1 MQSTLLG
8 RTGLEVGRIA
18 LGTMNFGGRT
28 DEATALSI
36 LDRAVERGVSLI
48 DTANVYGHEAGDFMS
63 GRGRSEEIIGRWLQS
78 RRRDDVVI
86 ATKMFFPMSEAQGSI
101 GSSRRNIVRECER
114 SLRRLGVDTIDLYQ
128 VHHPSND
135 IPIDETL
142 GALDDLVRA
151 GKVRY
156 VGSSSF
162 AAWQL
167 TESLWASDVRRLV
180 RFVTEQPVYNLLD
193 RRIEREL
200 APMAETYDI
209 ALLTWSPLAGGV
221 IGDAYSPDADAPAG
235 SRHEAFWAGR
245 HRKLTRAVFEVV
257 AAVRDLAAERGMS
270 TAAFGH
276 AWVSGRPEPTC
287 VLLGP
292 RTIEHLEQALDA
304 CELSLDTEAIAA
316 IDELVAPGGHVFA
329 QYGSD
334 GLAWHPWGP
343 HRRAW
348 R

>member
-1 MQSTLLG
+1 MRTTHLG

-28 DEATALSI
+28 DEATAFAI

-48 DTANVYGHEAGDFMS
+48 DTANVYGHEPGDFTT
-63 GRGRSEEIIGRWLQS
+63 GRGRSEEILGRWLRS
-78 RRRDDVVI
+78 RGRDGVVI
-86 ATKMFFPMSEAQGSI
+86 ATKMFFPMREAPGSI
-101 GSSRRNIVRECER
+101 GSSRRNIVRECEG

-245 HRKLTRAVFEVV
+245 HHKLTPGVFEVV
-257 AAVRDLAAERGMS
+257 ATVRRLAAERGIS

-276 AWVSGRPEPTC
+276 AWVAARPEPSC
-287 VLLGP
+287 ILLGP
-292 RTIEHLEQALDA
+292 RTVEHLEQALDA
-304 CELSLDTEAIAA
+304 CEVEIDADAVTA
-316 IDELVAPGGHVFA
+316 IDELVPPGQHVYP
-329 QYGSD
+329 QYGFD
-334 GLAWHPWGP
+334 GLAWYRWGP
-343 HRRAW
+343 HRRRW